1 MKSIQIKK
9 ANIFYLGSA
18 ESNERLSELLSESD
32 NPDVV
37 ENRSDNVDFSKYDI
51 LNRPWGEGGTA

>member
-18 ESNERLSELLSESD
+18 ESNVRLSELLSESD

-37 ENRSDNVDFSKYDI
+37 ENRSDNVDFIS
-51 LNRPWGEGGTA
+51 